1 MKLNPTLKN
10 ALVRTGCIVGSLA
23 VYIKIM
29 QHLEYLEFE
38 ADFEWQ
44 WTLYAIVRFVVPLLL
59 VWLNVRKLAK
69 PIRLGFTALFVL
81 AYTAVIFTRKVEP
94 TMWIRYYTALY
105 IIGLAFVTLATLLP
119 IWLHN
124 VQAERLSKCS
134 KVLMWTAVL
143 LMDFAVAMPCIWS
156 VDSATYG
163 VYVGKVRVT
172 NTKRRTAYA
181 FATESSFGGFN
192 DIVDVNVMTPDS
204 LGAYTNRV
212 YRHAWDSDYMV
223 DTLTRDT
230 IWIYKY
236 DTRYDSSRKMMTNI
250 ELIHLYRHWQYDMW
264 HRLKRMVNKKKKL
277 L

>member
-44 WTLYAIVRFVVPLLL
+44 CTLYAIVRFGVPLLL

-94 TMWIRYYTALY
+94 TMWSRYYTALY
-105 IIGLAFVTLATLLP
+105 IVGLGFVTLATLLP
-119 IWLHN
+119 IWLRN
-124 VQAERLSKCS
+124 VQAERLSKFS

-163 VYVGKVRVT
+163 VYVGRVRVT
-172 NTKRRTAYA
+172 NTKHRTAYA
-181 FATESSFGGFN
+181 FATESFWGFN

-212 YRHAWDSDYMV
+212 YCHAWDSGYMV

-230 IWIYKY
+230 IWICEYGL
-236 DTRYDSSRKMMTNI
+236 RYDPSRKTMENI
-250 ELIHLYRHWQYDMW
+250 ELMHLHHHWQYDMW
-264 HRLKRMVNKKKKL
+264 HRLKRFFGKK
-277 L
+277 